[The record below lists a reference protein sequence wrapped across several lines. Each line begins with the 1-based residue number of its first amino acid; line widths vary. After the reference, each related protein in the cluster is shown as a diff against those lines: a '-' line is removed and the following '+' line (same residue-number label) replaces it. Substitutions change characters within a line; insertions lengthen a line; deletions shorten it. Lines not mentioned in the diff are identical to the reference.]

1 MYNRLCLI
9 GGVALGL
16 EVFDERAKEYDGWFD
31 EKGKLIFE
39 MEVNAIEHAIVGLA
53 GRMLEV
59 GVGSGRFAA
68 RLGVSYGIDPSF
80 RLLGIAANR
89 GIKVVLGEGEYLPF
103 RENAFDVA
111 FMIVTICFV
120 ADPIAVLREVNR
132 VLSTDGHVVLGLV
145 LAESPWGKFYLQKKA
160 QSHPFYQYA
169 NFYTFSQVK
178 EMLKTSGF
186 EVDGVVSILFQ
197 SPGEVVEIEQPRE
210 GYCPDAGFTIV
221 VGRAEM

>member
-1 MYNRLCLI
+1 M

-39 MEVNAIEHAIVGLA
+39 MEVSAVEHAIVGLA

-68 RLGVSYGIDPSF
+68 KLGVSYGIDPSF

-89 GIKVVLGEGEYLPF
+89 GVKVVLGEGEYLPF
-103 RENAFDVA
+103 RENAFDVV

-120 ADPIAVLREVNR
+120 ADPIAVLREVSR
-132 VLSTDGHVVLGLV
+132 VLSDDGHVVLGLV
-145 LAESPWGKFYLQKKA
+145 LAENPWGKFYLQKKA

-169 NFYTFSQVK
+169 NFYTFLQVK

-186 EVDGVVSILFQ
+186 EVGGVVSTLFQ
-197 SPGEVVEIEQPRE
+197 SPGEVIEIEQPRK
-210 GYCPDAGFTIV
+210 GYYPDAGFTIV
-221 VGRAEM
+221 VGKAGR